1 MPMVWHEAIG
11 SNPGLSMFD
20 HFPKD
25 GFKEGI
31 VLGGFK

>member
-1 MPMVWHEAIG
+1 MVGHEAIG
-11 SNPGLSMFD
+11 DHPHVLMFD
-20 HFPKD
+20 RFTKD